1 MKKFWKV
8 LGAAALIAGFAP
20 YQVEK
25 NERTGEKK
33 VKALLWQATK
43 KPSSCGDKDDI
54 TIKFLSFG
62 KDEEETPLF
71 DEEFTLEYGGAA
83 ASAAEDA
90 GDEAAEEAVEAG
102 VEPEVSADVQADV
115 DVDVEANV
123 DAEAGLEPEE
133 P

>member
-20 YQVEK
+20 YQISGDKE
-25 NERTGEKK
+25 TGSIK

-43 KPSSCGDKDDI
+43 KPSPCGDKDDI
-54 TIKFLSFG
+54 TINFLSFG

-71 DEEFTLEYGGAA
+71 NNEEFTLEYGGTA
-83 ASAAEDA
+83 ASAAETA
-90 GDEAAEEAVEAG
+90 GDAATEEAVEAD
-102 VEPEVSADVQADV
+102 VEPEVSADVDV
-115 DVDVEANV
+115 DVAASL
-123 DAEAGLEPEE
+123 DAEAGAEPEE